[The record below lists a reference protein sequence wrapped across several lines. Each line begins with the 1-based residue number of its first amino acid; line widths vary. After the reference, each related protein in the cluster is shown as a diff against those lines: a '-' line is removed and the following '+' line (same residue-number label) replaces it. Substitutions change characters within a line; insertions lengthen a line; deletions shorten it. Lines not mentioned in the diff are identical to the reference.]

1 MKQVY
6 NSLKEPVYNCIKKE
20 FSKDSLKLTS
30 NLVNNVK
37 SLEINDKIDIGMNNL
52 GKNQPLTYKPSLLIN
67 SMSTPTN
74 HSLNYVPK
82 SNFSSLIKPHSYF
95 YSNVTGMEKEID
107 VTSDYVF
114 KGIFSDKERTK
125 NFLESVLIGNN
136 KILPEGSEIQ
146 ELEYLSNEYIQNKA
160 PEDAKKTIFDLQIKT
175 TKGIFIIE
183 MQKTSSKDYLDR
195 VGFYNSVA
203 HSNQQIKDG
212 KSTMKD
218 YTKALPIVTIS
229 VVKDKILDE
238 DVPCVSYHVNMER
251 ETKKEYIKASSYV
264 FIELGKFDP
273 SNYDKGK
280 INDNEKDWLSFMKT
294 QELTQTYKNE
304 QVNNAV
310 KYVDNIRTN
319 KYEEYIRYQMSE
331 LAAQKE
337 LESAE
342 EKGVSIGE
350 NKKSIEIARNLI
362 SNTNLDDTAISQS
375 TGLSKEQVSKL
386 RK

>member
-6 NSLKEPVYNCIKKE
+6 NTLKDPVVYYLKKDILKEGVKTIEVLAQKIKP
-20 FSKDSLKLTS
+20 LKI
-30 NLVNNVK
+30 
-37 SLEINDKIDIGMNNL
+37 EDKIDISSNKKLN
-52 GKNQPLTYKPSLLIN
+52 KEQVFTYKPSVFAN
-67 SMSTPTN
+67 SLPSN
-74 HSLNYVPK
+74 NRNNSLNYVSK
-82 SNFSSLIKPHSYF
+82 NHFSNLTKTQSYF
-95 YSNVTGMEKEID
+95 YSNVTGMDKEID

-114 KGIFSDKERTK
+114 KGIFSDKARTK

-175 TKGIFIIE
+175 NKGIFIIE
-183 MQKTSSKDYLDR
+183 MQKTASKDYLDR

-212 KSTMKD
+212 KSMMKD

-229 VVKDKILDE
+229 VIKDKILDE

-273 SNYDKGK
+273 NNYDKNK
-280 INDNEKDWLSFMKT
+280 INDNEKDWLSFMKI

-342 EKGVSIGE
+342 EKGKNEKAV
-350 NKKSIEIARNLI
+350 EIALKMLSKGKDI
-362 SNTNLDDTAISQS
+362 EEIMDITD
-375 TGLSKEQVSKL
+375 LSKEQVTKL